1 MKSSVMRALAIVLL
15 ALPITTLATTQSV
28 TPAKCQSIKDRI
40 ERYTV
45 LRRKGGSA
53 GQMQQWKQ
61 QLRISEEQF
70 RRLDCRDH
78 RRKLR

>member
-1 MKSSVMRALAIVLL
+1 MQHYVKRLAAVMLL
-15 ALPITTLATTQSV
+15 ALFLTAPVAAK
-28 TPAKCQSIKDRI
+28 PASLEKCQAINDRI

-53 GQMQQWKQ
+53 GQMQQWKE
-61 QLRISEEQF
+61 QLRASEDQF
-70 RRLDCRDH
+70 RRMDCTGH